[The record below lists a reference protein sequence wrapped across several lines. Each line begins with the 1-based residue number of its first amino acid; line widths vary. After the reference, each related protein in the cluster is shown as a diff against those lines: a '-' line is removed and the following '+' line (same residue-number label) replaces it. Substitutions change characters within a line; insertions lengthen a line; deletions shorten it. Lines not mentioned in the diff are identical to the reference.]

1 MDKLKVLITVLEKQ
15 MLRAAE
21 VGCPRLAALVQ
32 GAAHKLDL
40 SPFAKQISQSLVKV
54 ILGTNEENI
63 QIAKKAF
70 QTMIKSCND
79 EDQLCK
85 GKYHDSDDRVIS
97 FFSVADYLKA
107 VYGGKEGKIT
117 QNQQKIDILQLYKN
131 FGSSPG
137 CGLNLAKNVT
147 NGLVTIQEK
156 ESTEQVLSVLYKS
169 LQACLAKIEKSNE
182 IDQILITALTK
193 ASKATSSAGLFGL
206 GRGLQP

>member
-63 QIAKKAF
+63 QIAKRAF
-70 QTMIKSCND
+70 QTMIKSCKD

-85 GKYHDSDDRVIS
+85 GKCHDSDSLVMIYI
-97 FFSVADYLKA
+97 FS
-107 VYGGKEGKIT
+107 GGLLE
-117 QNQQKIDILQLYKN
+117 
-131 FGSSPG
+131 SSLWWKRRKDNP
-137 CGLNLAKNVT
+137 K
-147 NGLVTIQEK
+147 
-156 ESTEQVLSVLYKS
+156 STKY
-169 LQACLAKIEKSNE
+169 
-182 IDQILITALTK
+182 
-193 ASKATSSAGLFGL
+193 
-206 GRGLQP
+206 

>member
-131 FGSSPG
+131 FGSSTG

>member
-1 MDKLKVLITVLEKQ
+1 M
-15 MLRAAE
+15 
-21 VGCPRLAALVQ
+21 
-32 GAAHKLDL
+32 
-40 SPFAKQISQSLVKV
+40 
-54 ILGTNEENI
+54 
-63 QIAKKAF
+63 
-70 QTMIKSCND
+70 
-79 EDQLCK
+79 
-85 GKYHDSDDRVIS
+85 
-97 FFSVADYLKA
+97 ADYLKA

-137 CGLNLAKNVT
+137 CGLNLAKNVA

-206 GRGLQP
+206 GRSLQP

>member
-15 MLRAAE
+15 MLKAAE

-70 QTMIKSCND
+70 QTMIKSCKD

-85 GKYHDSDDRVIS
+85 GKYDDSDDRVIS

-117 QNQQKIDILQLYKN
+117 PSISPTASPTSFSNIFHPFHTKLDNSTDYLFNFRNILH
-131 FGSSPG
+131 
-137 CGLNLAKNVT
+137 
-147 NGLVTIQEK
+147 
-156 ESTEQVLSVLYKS
+156 
-169 LQACLAKIEKSNE
+169 
-182 IDQILITALTK
+182 
-193 ASKATSSAGLFGL
+193 SSARKSIIVSQNVFHS
-206 GRGLQP
+206 

>member
-70 QTMIKSCND
+70 QTMIKSCKD

-137 CGLNLAKNVT
+137 CRLNLAKNVA

-206 GRGLQP
+206 GRSLQP